1 MENNS
6 HVEFFYIATLCYDK
20 NDQEPLQIVIAIVI
34 CQRIIQPFSVIMS
47 LLQKAAWR

>member
-6 HVEFFYIATLCYDK
+6 HVEFFYIATLCYD
-20 NDQEPLQIVIAIVI
+20 NDQELLQIVIAIVI

-47 LLQKAAWR
+47 LLQKAAWH